1 MNTLMTSHESQ
12 ELIVSSID
20 EVFQEADAS
29 QQRWQE
35 WGQKHQLK
43 SVRIHVPE
51 SEYLVLERLAQR
63 QAKTAPQLIQALV
76 DSVLSTLLPSSV

>member
-1 MNTLMTSHESQ
+1 MKTPMTSHKPE
-12 ELIVSSID
+12 EALIASID

-29 QQRWQE
+29 QRRWRE
-35 WGQKHQLK
+35 WEQHHQLK

-51 SEYLVLERLAQR
+51 DEYQVLERLAQR

-76 DSVLSTLLPSSV
+76 DSVVSTLLPSSV